1 MERIIDVVSNN
12 MTTVNISKGK
22 YEDLIIAERLLNDLF
37 DLIAIREKK
46 NRGISVEE
54 VKLIYE
60 MHIKRVD
67 DEEEEC
73 DGEVEENGE

>member
-22 YEDLIIAERLLNDLF
+22 YEDLIVSGRLLKDFF

-46 NRGISVEE
+46 NQGISVEE

>member
-22 YEDLIIAERLLNDLF
+22 YEDLIASGRLLKDFF

-46 NRGISVEE
+46 NQGISVEE

>member
-12 MTTVNISKGK
+12 MTTVNISNGK
-22 YEDLIIAERLLNDLF
+22 YEDLIVSGRLLKDFF

-46 NRGISVEE
+46 NQGISVEE

-67 DEEEEC
+67 D
-73 DGEVEENGE
+73 

>member
-22 YEDLIIAERLLNDLF
+22 YEDLIVSGRLLKDFF

-46 NRGISVEE
+46 NQGISVEE

-60 MHIKRVD
+60 MHIKRVE

>member
-22 YEDLIIAERLLNDLF
+22 YEDLIVSGRLLKDFF

-46 NRGISVEE
+46 NQGISVEE

-60 MHIKRVD
+60 MHIKLVD

>member
-22 YEDLIIAERLLNDLF
+22 YEDLIVSGRILKDFF

-46 NRGISVEE
+46 NQGISVEE

-60 MHIKRVD
+60 MYIKRVD

>member
-12 MTTVNISKGK
+12 MTMVNMSKGK
-22 YEDLIIAERLLNDLF
+22 YEDLIASGRLLKDFF

-46 NRGISVEE
+46 NQGISVEE

>member
-22 YEDLIIAERLLNDLF
+22 YEDLIVSGRLLKDFF

-46 NRGISVEE
+46 NQGISVEE

-60 MHIKRVD
+60 MYIKRVD

>member
-1 MERIIDVVSNN
+1 

-22 YEDLIIAERLLNDLF
+22 YEDLIVSGRLLNDFF

-46 NRGISVEE
+46 NQGISVEE

>member
-1 MERIIDVVSNN
+1 MERIIDVVSNS

-22 YEDLIIAERLLNDLF
+22 YEDLIVSGRLLKDFF

-46 NRGISVEE
+46 NQGISAEE

-60 MHIKRVD
+60 MHIKWVD
-67 DEEEEC
+67 DEEEE
-73 DGEVEENGE
+73 NGE

>member
-22 YEDLIIAERLLNDLF
+22 YEDLIVSGRLLKDFF

-46 NRGISVEE
+46 NQGISVEE

-60 MHIKRVD
+60 MHIKQVD

>member
-22 YEDLIIAERLLNDLF
+22 YEDLIVSGRLLNDFF

-46 NRGISVEE
+46 NQGISVEE

-73 DGEVEENGE
+73 DGEVEGNGE

>member
-22 YEDLIIAERLLNDLF
+22 YEDLIVSGRLLKDFF

-46 NRGISVEE
+46 NQGISVEE

-73 DGEVEENGE
+73 EGEENAE

>member
-22 YEDLIIAERLLNDLF
+22 YEDLIVSGRLLNDFF

-46 NRGISVEE
+46 NQGISVEE